1 MAKKKKTIVDDIY
14 FMMRGVNE
22 DALYA
27 TLNLLSDPELT
38 DRDGRTVLIN
48 AAFCGRIDVVHLMLS
63 RGANINAAD
72 SNGFT
77 ALHAAVQEQNISMIE
92 MLLANGADIHARN
105 AFGNNVLMLPKN
117 DCPEK
122 IWKIL
127 LANGADPHVKNNY
140 GISAADLWQMG
151 NSSAFLKEYI

>member
-14 FMMRGVNE
+14 FMMRDVNE
-22 DALYA
+22 EALFSV
-27 TLNLLSDPELT
+27 LNQLTDVELT

-48 AAFCGRIDVVHLMLS
+48 AAFCGRTDIIELMLA
-63 RGANINAAD
+63 RGANINTAD

-92 MLLANGADIHARN
+92 TLLANGADIHARN
-105 AFGNNVLMLPKN
+105 KFGNNVLMLPN
-117 DCPEK
+117 NNCPED
-122 IWKIL
+122 IWKLL
-127 LANGADPHVKNNY
+127 LAHGADPHIKNNY

-151 NSSAFLKEYI
+151 NGPEFLKEYV